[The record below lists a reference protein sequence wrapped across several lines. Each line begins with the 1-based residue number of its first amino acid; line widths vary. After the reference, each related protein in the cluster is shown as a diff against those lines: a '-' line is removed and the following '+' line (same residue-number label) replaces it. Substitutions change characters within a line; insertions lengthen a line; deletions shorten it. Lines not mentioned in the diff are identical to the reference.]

1 MISMSSISLIY
12 MIGAY
17 LVGALPVGYWISKWA
32 GIQDI
37 RRHGSG
43 NIGATNVARVLGLKY
58 FFIVL
63 AADCFK
69 AYLYLVLCA
78 DLGALPMLLMLCA
91 FLLLIGNGH
100 SIFLSGS
107 GGKGVAT
114 MVGILLAMHPLL
126 LLGLLS
132 TWLFALRYLRDVGI
146 ASVVTSLAVPWYAL
160 ILSGFYGFLLVA
172 GMAAWV
178 LWRHRDNIRIFYMVR

>member
-1 MISMSSISLIY
+1 MISTSSISLLY

-17 LVGALPVGYWISKWA
+17 QVGALPAGYWIGRWA
-32 GIQDI
+32 GIRDI

-63 AADCFK
+63 AVDCFK
-69 AYLYLVLCA
+69 AYFYLVLA
-78 DLGALPMLLMLCA
+78 TDLGASPTLLVLCA

-100 SIFLSGS
+100 SIFLNGS

-114 MVGILLAMHPLL
+114 MVGILLAIHPLL
-126 LLGLLS
+126 LIGLLS
-132 TWLFALRYLRDVGI
+132 TWLIALWYLRDVGI
-146 ASVVTSLAVPWYAL
+146 ASVVTSFALPWYAL
-160 ILSGFYGFLLVA
+160 MLSGVHGFVLVA

-178 LWRHRDNIRIFYMVR
+178 LWRHRDNIRVFYMVR